1 VVFLWFFDANPL
13 FSRMVPTGV
22 LPDTIST
29 PDQYNC
35 RNLFRGCRWT
45 RADQYNPA
53 PNLLDLG
60 FNGLL
65 LFGIKSRHPA
75 SGYPGGIRELMLRLY
90 LRLIGVQ
97 IRSQMQYRVGFALEA
112 ISTALITGMVFIT
125 FAFVIE
131 RFGNIAGWSLGE
143 VGFLYGLIEFSFG
156 LMDMLFSGFDPQNFG
171 RQVRLG
177 RLDQILLRPIG
188 VTVQIFGSDFILRR
202 IGRIAQG
209 LVIFIVST
217 GMTNIQWT
225 FMKVVLLPVVIIS
238 QVLFFGGLF
247 IIGATITFWTFES
260 IEVVNIFTYGG
271 AEMMSYPM
279 NIYPNWMRKFFTY
292 IIPAIFINYYPALY
306 ILNKPDPLGMP
317 GYAAFF
323 SPLVSMFVFG
333 VSMIFWQFGLK
344 HYQSTGT

>member
-1 VVFLWFFDANPL
+1 
-13 FSRMVPTGV
+13 
-22 LPDTIST
+22 
-29 PDQYNC
+29 
-35 RNLFRGCRWT
+35 
-45 RADQYNPA
+45 
-53 PNLLDLG
+53 
-60 FNGLL
+60 
-65 LFGIKSRHPA
+65 
-75 SGYPGGIRELMLRLY
+75 MLRLY

-97 IRSQMQYRVGFALEA
+97 IRSQMQYRVGFAMET

-143 VGFLYGLIEFSFG
+143 VGFLYGLLEFSFG

-171 RQVRLG
+171 QQVRLG

-188 VTVQIFGSDFILRR
+188 VTLQILGSDFILRR
-202 IGRIAQG
+202 TGRIAQG
-209 LVIFIVST
+209 MVIFIVSV
-217 GMTNIQWT
+217 GMINFHWT
-225 FMKVVLLPVVIIS
+225 FMKVMLLPVVIIS
-238 QVLFFGGLF
+238 QVLFFGGF

-292 IIPAIFINYYPALY
+292 IVPAIFINYYPALY
-306 ILNKPDPLGMP
+306 VLNKPDPLGMP

-323 SPLVSMFVFG
+323 SPLVGLFVFG